1 MHIKQSIIS
10 TWQRDFMKITVKH
23 NMCWDVHEFRESVYC
38 TTFAACV
45 TLYEFNLRKTSL
57 LHTYTQFLT
66 RTANMV
72 LMLLILLQYFVTEMM
87 MCNGTKT
94 KSIAIAMDV
103 TITAHIAV
111 KCPIKLAV
119 QYPSSSSVSV
129 AVDSLNSKTAA
140 LIPKQVISIACKA
153 AIKYDY

>member
-1 MHIKQSIIS
+1 
-10 TWQRDFMKITVKH
+10 
-23 NMCWDVHEFRESVYC
+23 
-38 TTFAACV
+38 
-45 TLYEFNLRKTSL
+45 
-57 LHTYTQFLT
+57 
-66 RTANMV
+66 MV
-72 LMLLILLQYFVTEMM
+72 LMLLILLQYFVAEMM

-111 KCPIKLAV
+111 QCPNKLAV

-140 LIPKQVISIACKA
+140 LIPKQVISIAYKA